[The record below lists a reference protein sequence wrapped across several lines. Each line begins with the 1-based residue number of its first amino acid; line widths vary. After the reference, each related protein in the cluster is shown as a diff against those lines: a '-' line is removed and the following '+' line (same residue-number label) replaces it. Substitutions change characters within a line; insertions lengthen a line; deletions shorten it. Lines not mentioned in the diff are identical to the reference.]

1 MTDGWVTADIS
12 PARVVPDPPGVVYD
26 FGRELFGSFV
36 AVPAGGGR
44 VRVSLGESWSEAV
57 QGAFD
62 DATFTA
68 APGRELRIDPT
79 GFRFACVDPFD
90 APVELTGV
98 RAVERRRR
106 ADRRVAFRSGDP
118 VLDAVWEAAVRTVEV
133 GMQEHLWDGAK
144 RGRTVWAGDL
154 YPAAAVVSAVFGPH
168 PVVPQSL
175 DEVRDRTFRG
185 GRVDGWLNGIP
196 AYTLWW
202 VLTQRDWF
210 RAHGD
215 RAYLETQRA
224 FLLAV
229 LPDLVA
235 AVGPDGRE
243 GLEGGWRFLDWA
255 TTRDPEAV
263 AAGYQGLLKLGLD
276 AVAQLFDA
284 LGEPAAADA
293 RAAAGRLVGWE
304 PPARSKAAWALMS
317 LAGLVEPGA
326 AAAALTAEPVA
337 GVTPFLGAVVLDALT
352 ALGRADAAEG
362 LIRRLWGAMIDLG
375 ATT

>member
-1 MTDGWVTADIS
+1 MTDNWVTADLP
-12 PARVVPDPPGVVYD
+12 PARTVPDPPGVVYD
-26 FGRELFGSFV
+26 FGRELFGSF
-36 AVPAGGGR
+36 AAIPAGSGR

-68 APGRELRIDPT
+68 APGRELRTDPT
-79 GFRFACVDPFD
+79 GFRFACVDPLD

-118 VLDAVWEAAVRTVEV
+118 ALDAVWEAAVRTVEV

-175 DEVRDRTFRG
+175 DAVRDRAFRDG
-185 GRVDGWLNGIP
+185 VVGGWLNGIP

-235 AVGPDGRE
+235 AVGADGRE
-243 GLEGGWRFLDWA
+243 RLEGSWRFLDWA

-276 AVAQLFDA
+276 AS
-284 LGEPAAADA
+284 GGSRPG
-293 RAAAGRLVGWE
+293 GRRPRG
-304 PPARSKAAWALMS
+304 RS
-317 LAGLVEPGA
+317 
-326 AAAALTAEPVA
+326 
-337 GVTPFLGAVVLDALT
+337 
-352 ALGRADAAEG
+352 
-362 LIRRLWGAMIDLG
+362 
-375 ATT
+375 